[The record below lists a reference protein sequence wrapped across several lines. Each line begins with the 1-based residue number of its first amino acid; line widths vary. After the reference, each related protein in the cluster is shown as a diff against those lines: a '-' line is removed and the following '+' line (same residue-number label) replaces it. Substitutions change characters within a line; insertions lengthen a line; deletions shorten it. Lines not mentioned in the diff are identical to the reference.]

1 MATARSRVLVLSTFY
16 RAARIAMRPGGPGL
30 GARLAALPR
39 MVSAAVSGRYPG
51 IALSRLALM
60 AAAVAYVVSPVDL
73 VPEGALLML
82 GLADDAMVLGWLA
95 AALVTE
101 TESYLDWEDSVV
113 AAGES
118 PTGSGPVPATVRST
132 LVR

>member
-1 MATARSRVLVLSTFY
+1 MATARSRVLILSTLY

-30 GARLAALPR
+30 GARLAARPR
-39 MVSAAVSGRYPG
+39 MVRDAISGAYPG
-51 IALSRLALM
+51 ITLGRLALM
-60 AAAVAYVVSPVDL
+60 AGAVAYIISPVDL

-101 TESYLDWEDSVV
+101 TESYLAWEDTGVV
-113 AAGES
+113 PVEAPGAAV
-118 PTGSGPVPATVRST
+118 PVTVPST
-132 LVR
+132 RVR

>member
-1 MATARSRVLVLSTFY
+1 MATARSRVLVLSTLY

-39 MVSAAVSGRYPG
+39 LVRDAVSGRYPG
-51 IALSRLALM
+51 ITLGRLALM
-60 AAAVAYVVSPVDL
+60 AGAVAYIISPVDL

-101 TESYLDWEDSVV
+101 TESYLAWEDTGVV
-113 AAGES
+113 PVEAPGAAV
-118 PTGSGPVPATVRST
+118 PVPVTVPST
-132 LVR
+132 RVR